1 MHSGFLK
8 DRSSK
13 EQSADLG
20 TDIRSR
26 AIGFRVT
33 EADFASLQ
41 ALAAEAGRPLGE
53 WCREIIFE
61 RVKDQGRSS
70 AVLDQVILEELL
82 AFRMLVISLLY
93 NLTNDVTKG
102 KVSPEQ
108 MEKLFAQVDE
118 AKLKRAEEILGHAV
132 KRYTR

>member
-1 MHSGFLK
+1 MTSGLPQET
-8 DRSSK
+8 SLK
-13 EQSADLG
+13 EQSRRLG
-20 TDIRSR
+20 TDTRTR

-33 EADFASLQ
+33 ENDFANLQ
-41 ALAAEAGRPLGE
+41 ALAEREGRPLGE

-61 RVKDQGRSS
+61 KVKGQGRSP

-82 AFRMLVISLLY
+82 ALRMIVTSLLFD
-93 NLTNDVTKG
+93 LTKG
-102 KVSPEQ
+102 KMTPEQ

-132 KRYTR
+132 KRYTG

>member
-1 MHSGFLK
+1 MPSGVLK
-8 DRSSK
+8 NRSSK

-20 TDIRSR
+20 TDTRSR

-33 EADFASLQ
+33 ESDFASLQ
-41 ALAAEAGRPLGE
+41 ALAAEEGRPLGE

-61 RVKDQGRSS
+61 RVKGRDRSP

-82 AFRMLVISLLY
+82 ALRMIVTSLLFD
-93 NLTNDVTKG
+93 LTKG
-102 KVSPEQ
+102 KMTPEQ
-108 MEKLFAQVDE
+108 MEKLFTQVDE

-132 KRYTR
+132 KRYTG

>member
-1 MHSGFLK
+1 MTSGLPQE
-8 DRSSK
+8 SSVR
-13 EQSADLG
+13 EQSRRLG
-20 TDIRSR
+20 TDTRTR

-33 EADFASLQ
+33 ENDFASLQ
-41 ALAAEAGRPLGE
+41 ALAEQEGRPLGE

-61 RVKDQGRSS
+61 KVKGQGRSP

-82 AFRMLVISLLY
+82 ALRMIVTSLLFD
-93 NLTNDVTKG
+93 LTKG
-102 KVSPEQ
+102 KMTPEQ

-132 KRYTR
+132 KRYTG

>member
-53 WCREIIFE
+53 WCRELIFE

-102 KVSPEQ
+102 KISPEQ

>member
-1 MHSGFLK
+1 MTSGLPQE
-8 DRSSK
+8 SSVK
-13 EQSADLG
+13 EQSRRLG
-20 TDIRSR
+20 TDTRTR

-33 EADFASLQ
+33 ENDFASLQ
-41 ALAAEAGRPLGE
+41 ALAEQEGRPLGE

-61 RVKDQGRSS
+61 RVKDRDRSP

-82 AFRMLVISLLY
+82 ALRMIVTSLLFD
-93 NLTNDVTKG
+93 LTKG
-102 KVSPEQ
+102 KMTPEQ

-132 KRYTR
+132 KRYTG